1 VFKRLFWLMIGF
13 TWGLGTSWFVV
24 RSVKR
29 TVRRTV
35 EAYTPAQLASRAG
48 DGYREVRVNLKAAVI
63 EGREAMRDR
72 EAELWARVEA
82 GRTGRNGRNDLA
94 PNDLAP
100 NDGATDDGTIDDGTI
115 DDGGIDDPVDP
126 IGHDGANAAG
136 AARVADELAA
146 RRRRPAATPAGT
158 ARTWR

>member
-63 EGREAMRDR
+63 EGREAMRER
-72 EAELWARVEA
+72 ETELWARVEA

-94 PNDLAP
+94 PNDGP
-100 NDGATDDGTIDDGTI
+100 IDERAI
-115 DDGGIDDPVDP
+115 DHRGID
-126 IGHDGANAAG
+126 
-136 AARVADELAA
+136 ARVADELAA

>member
-63 EGREAMRDR
+63 EGREAMRER
-72 EAELWARVEA
+72 ETELWARVEA

-94 PNDLAP
+94 PNDGP
-100 NDGATDDGTIDDGTI
+100 IDERAI
-115 DDGGIDDPVDP
+115 D
-126 IGHDGANAAG
+126 HDGADAAG